1 MSLKAKGTRKPT
13 ETWKCTRTLEELLS
27 NLLSSSRCTGT
38 SISAFAFIVGLM
50 VRYWALGFDIS
61 RVLALAFLCT
71 GAPHIEV
78 NSPDHTISIGRR
90 PKFIHTCVL
99 KIM

>member
-1 MSLKAKGTRKPT
+1 MYQDLG
-13 ETWKCTRTLEELLS
+13 RTVEQLTQQS
-27 NLLSSSRCTGT
+27 CCTGT

-50 VRYWALGFDIS
+50 VRYWALGFDILN

-78 NSPDHTISIGRR
+78 NCPDHTISIGPR
-90 PKFIHTCVL
+90 PKFIHTCIL